1 MASAWVGAPALLIYS
16 RKVIPGILLRSDL
29 RMGLIL
35 VIVL

>member
-1 MASAWVGAPALLIYS
+1 MASAWVGEPALLIYS